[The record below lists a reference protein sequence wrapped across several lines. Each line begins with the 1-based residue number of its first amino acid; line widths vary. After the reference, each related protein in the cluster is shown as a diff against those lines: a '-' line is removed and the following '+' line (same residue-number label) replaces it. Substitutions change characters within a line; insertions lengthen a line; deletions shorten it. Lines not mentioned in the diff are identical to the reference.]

1 MNNTLY
7 HDALLAKAKSGFGK
21 GRLLDPD
28 ASAQLDNAFCGD
40 RVIIDL
46 RFSNSQITKIGY
58 EVKGCILCEAATVTI
73 AEILPGRS
81 ISEAR
86 ELRNVVAHMM
96 KEGIAPTEPALDI
109 FTPVM
114 TVRSRHDCVMLPFDT
129 LIKAMAIR

>member
-7 HDALLAKAKSGFGK
+7 HDALLAKAKSGFGQR
-21 GRLLDPD
+21 RLLDPD
-28 ASAQLDNAFCGD
+28 ASAQLDNPLCGD

-46 RFSNSQITKIGY
+46 HFLDSQITKIGY

-73 AEILPGRS
+73 AEIFPGQS
-81 ISEAR
+81 ISDAR
-86 ELRNVVAHMM
+86 ELRNSVAHMM
-96 KEGIAPTEPALDI
+96 KEGVTPTEPALEI

-129 LIKAMAIR
+129 LIKAMAMR